1 MLNWVWAAASCAGTS
16 HIRAGTKKD
25 DAFAIALPQ
34 DGTHRFGSVVCDGAG
49 SAKYGRLG
57 AYVTARIF
65 STNLRRY
72 FLKSAGLPSEE
83 TLFEWLDEV
92 RDTLGF
98 IANSRNAM
106 LRDFATTLVLS
117 AVSKNRV
124 CVGHIGDGGVVA
136 QCNERGDWVPLS
148 WPEHG
153 EYAST
158 TYFVTDSKTPR
169 LRVVEDEIRV
179 GTIVSF
185 SDGIERLVLD
195 FEKKEAPPPFFNS
208 MATALNRS
216 NSIGKDVELSEQLST
231 FVRSDRV
238 TQRSDD
244 DITIVIAQRTPSP

>member
-34 DGTHRFGSVVCDGAG
+34 DESQRFASVVCDGAG
-49 SAKYGRLG
+49 SAKFGRLG
-57 AYVTARIF
+57 AYITARIF
-65 STNLRRY
+65 SVNLRRY
-72 FLKSAGLPSEE
+72 FSDNVDLPSEE
-83 TLFEWLDEV
+83 ELYEWLDEV
-92 RDTLGF
+92 RDKLSHVAS
-98 IANSRNAM
+98 IRNAD
-106 LRDFATTLVLS
+106 LRDFATTLV
-117 AVSKNRV
+117 VSTVSENRV
-124 CVGHIGDGGVVA
+124 CIGHIGDGGVVA
-136 QCNERGDWVPLS
+136 QCKDSGDWLPLS

-158 TYFVTDSKTPR
+158 TYFVTDLKTPR
-169 LRVVEDEIRV
+169 LRVVDDKIRV
-179 GTIVSF
+179 STIVAF

-208 MATALNRS
+208 MATALS
-216 NSIGKDVELSEQLST
+216 KSSVIGKDTELSEHLST

-244 DITIVIAQRTPSP
+244 DITIVIAQQT